1 MTKRDLLEILEE
13 FDDNTQ
19 IRIQEP
25 SNTNGF
31 IPFTGF
37 EVKRDGKGNPIVV
50 LLSTKIVKNEFNG

>member
-1 MTKRDLLEILEE
+1 MTKKDLLEILEE
-13 FDDNTQ
+13 FDENTQ

-25 SNTNGF
+25 NNTNGF

-50 LLSTKIVKNEFNG
+50 LLNTKIVKNEFNG

>member
-1 MTKRDLLEILEE
+1 MTKRDLLEMLEE

-25 SNTNGF
+25 NNVNGF

-50 LLSTKIVKNEFNG
+50 LLNTKIVKNEFNG

>member
-25 SNTNGF
+25 NNTNGF

-37 EVKRDGKGNPIVV
+37 EVKRDGKGNPVVV
-50 LLSTKIVKNEFNG
+50 LLNTKIV

>member
-1 MTKRDLLEILEE
+1 MTKSDLLEMLEE

-25 SNTNGF
+25 NNVNGF

-37 EVKRDGKGNPIVV
+37 EVKRDSKGNPIVV
-50 LLSTKIVKNEFNG
+50 LLNTKIVKNEFNG